1 VRSWAAAARRCGIRS
16 LDAKTEYCS
25 PQIERSEK
33 APGRTGAFFL
43 CTIAERMTTR
53 ACVWGIVAG
62 AAMMAAGAAAI
73 GAASDPITTKHL
85 VVAAST
91 VPAALG
97 PGARVSLVLDISPKP
112 TMHVYAPG
120 QKDFIPVSLTL
131 DANDAFKAAAA
142 RFPAAETLVV
152 KELGET
158 QLVYRKPFR
167 IVQDVT
173 IAKRIPGSQDRA
185 GNSAMTVTGTLKYQ
199 ACDDS
204 ICYAPVSV
212 PVKWTLAPQDGPA
225 VLKKP

>member
-1 VRSWAAAARRCGIRS
+1 
-16 LDAKTEYCS
+16 
-25 PQIERSEK
+25 
-33 APGRTGAFFL
+33 
-43 CTIAERMTTR
+43 
-53 ACVWGIVAG
+53 
-62 AAMMAAGAAAI
+62 
-73 GAASDPITTKHL
+73 
-85 VVAAST
+85 
-91 VPAALG
+91 
-97 PGARVSLVLDISPKP
+97 
-112 TMHVYAPG
+112 MHVYAPG

-173 IAKRIPGSQDRA
+173 IAKRIPGSQGRA
-185 GNSAMTVTGTLKYQ
+185 GNSTMTVTGTLKYQ

-212 PVKWTLAPQDGPA
+212 TVKWTLAPQDGPA
-225 VLKKP
+225 VLKKPSR

>member
-1 VRSWAAAARRCGIRS
+1 M
-16 LDAKTEYCS
+16 K
-25 PQIERSEK
+25 
-33 APGRTGAFFL
+33 
-43 CTIAERMTTR
+43 TR
-53 ACVWGIVAG
+53 AGVWGIVAG
-62 AAMMAAGAAAI
+62 AAMMAAGATAI
-73 GAASDPITTKHL
+73 GGASDPITTKHL
-85 VVAAST
+85 VVAVSA
-91 VPAALG
+91 VPAAVG
-97 PGARVSLVLDISPKP
+97 TTGARVSLVLDVSPKP

-173 IAKRIPGSQDRA
+173 IAKRIPGSQGRA
-185 GNSAMTVTGTLKYQ
+185 GNSTVTVTGTLKYQ

>member
-1 VRSWAAAARRCGIRS
+1 M
-16 LDAKTEYCS
+16 KT
-25 PQIERSEK
+25 RV
-33 APGRTGAFFL
+33 
-43 CTIAERMTTR
+43 
-53 ACVWGIVAG
+53 CVWVIAAG
-62 AAMMAAGAAAI
+62 TAMMAAAATAS
-73 GAASDPITTKHL
+73 GVTSDPITTKHL
-85 VVAAST
+85 IVAASAG
-91 VPAALG
+91 PAALA
-97 PGARVSLVLDISPKP
+97 PGARASLVLDISPKP

-131 DANDAFKAAAA
+131 DASRAFKAAAV
-142 RFPAAETLVV
+142 RFPPAETLVV

-173 IAKRIPGSQDRA
+173 IAKRATSSQARPA
-185 GNSAMTVTGTLKYQ
+185 NSSMTVTGTLKYQ

-212 PVKWTLAPQDGPA
+212 PVKWTLTLQDGPA